1 MNLLAHGRKEGHFVV
16 LNHGLNK
23 TVILFLATWFEI
35 FKKKKKQENASAMPV
50 DEEFDWNIN
59 CFIKLN

>member
-35 FKKKKKQENASAMPV
+35 FEKKEKKYASAVPV
-50 DEEFDWNIN
+50 DEEYSDIN
-59 CFIKLN
+59 CSVKLN